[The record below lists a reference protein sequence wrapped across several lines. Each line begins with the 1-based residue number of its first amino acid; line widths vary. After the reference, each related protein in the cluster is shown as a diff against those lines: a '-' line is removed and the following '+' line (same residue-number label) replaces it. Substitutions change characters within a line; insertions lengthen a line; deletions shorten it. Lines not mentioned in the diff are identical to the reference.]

1 MITVV
6 GSINMDL
13 VVHTPRI
20 PAVGETITG
29 TAFQEN
35 PGGKGANQAVAAARL
50 GSRVAFV
57 GCLGLDG
64 LGDALQGGL
73 ERDGVDVSHVRRTA
87 AQSSGLALIQVD
99 DAGHNNIVVVP
110 GANHSLSCRDIG
122 RAADC
127 FTRSK
132 IAMFQLEIPLE
143 VAEYALALAKAAG
156 CTTILNPAPAQPLT
170 KSMLRYAD
178 ILAPNEGELAILTS
192 MPCDT
197 PQARQAAAATL
208 SAASGALVIVTL
220 GGDGVLC
227 VQGEQAIHYPANVV
241 RAVDTTAAGDSF
253 LGALAHRLEQ
263 GASVEDAIAFGQ
275 RAAAY
280 TVQRQGAQPSLP
292 TLADLG

>member
-13 VVHTPRI
+13 VVRAPRI

-29 TAFQEN
+29 TDFREN

-57 GCLGLDG
+57 GCLGLDSF
-64 LGDALQGGL
+64 GDRLQAGL
-73 ERDGVDVSHVRRTA
+73 ERDGIDVSHVRRTA
-87 AQSSGLALIQVD
+87 MQSSGLALIQVD

-110 GANHSLSCRDIG
+110 GANHALSCRDID
-122 RAADC
+122 RAAGC
-127 FTRSK
+127 FAQSK
-132 IAMFQLEIPLE
+132 IAMLQLEIPLD
-143 VAEYALALAKAAG
+143 VAEYALARAKAAG
-156 CTTILNPAPAQPLT
+156 CTTILNPAPAQPLSE
-170 KSMLRYAD
+170 SMLRHAD
-178 ILAPNEGELAILTS
+178 ILAPNEGELAILTG

-197 PQARQAAAATL
+197 LQARQAAAAAL
-208 SAASGALVIVTL
+208 SAASGALVVVTL

-227 VQGEQAIHYPANVV
+227 VQGERAVHYPANPV

-263 GASVEDAIAFGQ
+263 GASMEDAVAFGQ

-280 TVQRQGAQPSLP
+280 TVQHQGAQPALP
-292 TLADLG
+292 TRADLG

>member
-13 VVHTPRI
+13 VVRAPRI

-29 TAFQEN
+29 TDFREN

-57 GCLGLDG
+57 GCLGLDSF
-64 LGDALQGGL
+64 GDRLQAGL
-73 ERDGVDVSHVRRTA
+73 ERDGIDVSHVRRTA
-87 AQSSGLALIQVD
+87 MQSSGLALIQVD
-99 DAGHNNIVVVP
+99 DAGRNNIVVVP
-110 GANHSLSCRDIG
+110 GANHALSCRDID
-122 RAADC
+122 RAAGC
-127 FTRSK
+127 FAQSK
-132 IAMFQLEIPLE
+132 IAMLQLEIPLD
-143 VAEYALALAKAAG
+143 VAEYALARAKAAG
-156 CTTILNPAPAQPLT
+156 CTTILNPAPAQPLSE
-170 KSMLRYAD
+170 SMLRHAD
-178 ILAPNEGELAILTS
+178 ILAPNEGELAILTG

-197 PQARQAAAATL
+197 LQARQAAAAAL
-208 SAASGALVIVTL
+208 SAASGALVVVTL

-227 VQGEQAIHYPANVV
+227 VQGERAVHYPANPV

-263 GASVEDAIAFGQ
+263 GASMEDAVAFGQ

-280 TVQRQGAQPSLP
+280 TVQHQGAQPALP
-292 TLADLG
+292 TRADLG